1 MKNILLILNATLT
14 PPHVRDAAINIAK
27 ASSALLHTFFVF
39 YRSDLA
45 GPHYLF
51 PNDLSLT
58 ENNLTGRSI
67 KEEDEE
73 LIAAQVKVFKD
84 ECETAG
90 VAYLIE
96 PDTNVSNKDIIRLS
110 AFADIVLADAHQ
122 DVHEHNVA
130 DLLSDAH
137 CPVYLIS
144 KDAGTPENIVL
155 AYDGSL
161 SSIYA
166 VKMYSYLFPGFRDLP
181 TTLLYVHDGSHPEL
195 PQERNIN
202 MWLSQYYPRL
212 EVEILQGKVADQLV
226 EYTRPLPRV
235 LTVMGSYNRNQ
246 LSRLFHTSHAK
257 ALIEEGRSSVFISH
271 K

>member
-1 MKNILLILNATLT
+1 MKNILLILNGTLT
-14 PPHVRDAAINIAK
+14 PPHVIDAAINIAK
-27 ASSALLHTFFVF
+27 GSSALLHTIFVY

-45 GPHYLF
+45 GHHYLF

-58 ENNLTGRSI
+58 KNNLTGRTI

-73 LIAAQVKVFKD
+73 LIASQMKVFQD

-90 VAYLIE
+90 VEFLIE
-96 PDTNVSNKDIIRLS
+96 PDTSVSTKDIIRLS
-110 AFADIVLADAHQ
+110 AFADIILADAHQ
-122 DVHEHNVA
+122 DVNEHNIA
-130 DLLSDAH
+130 DLLADAH

-144 KDAGTPENIVL
+144 KDAGAPGNVVL

-166 VKMYSYLFPGFRDLP
+166 IKIYSYLFPGFRDLP
-181 TTLLYVHDGSHPEL
+181 TALLYVHNGNQPEL
-195 PQERNIN
+195 PQQEDIN
-202 MWLSQYYPRL
+202 RWLSQYYPNLR
-212 EVEILQGKVADQLV
+212 VEMLKGNITEKLV
-226 EYTRPLPRV
+226 EFTRPLPRV
-235 LTVMGSYNRNQ
+235 LTVMGSYSRNH